1 MARNHTKTPA
11 RGMRPRPTA
20 TVEEAGETAEMVQ
33 TALARTGGQVRD
45 TLERGVGTASK
56 PFAVLG
62 ENAFETWMRG
72 SNEALRRVL
81 ELNVEL
87 ASWSREQLD
96 DSMHAV
102 RSLSQCR
109 SFGDAYGVQ
118 LGLVRASM
126 ENSLRHAN
134 KVWSLTAHAMA
145 AGAGGQRPESGD

>member
-1 MARNHTKTPA
+1 MVRNHTRTSP
-11 RGMRPRPTA
+11 RTVRPRGTA
-20 TVEEAGETAEMVQ
+20 AVEDVGETAEMMQ
-33 TALARTGGQVRD
+33 AAMARTGPQIRD
-45 TLERGVGTASK
+45 SLERGMDVASK

-87 ASWSREQLD
+87 ASWGREQLD

-102 RSLSQCR
+102 RSFSQCR
-109 SFGDAYGVQ
+109 SFGDAYSVQ
-118 LGLVRASM
+118 LGLVRSSM

-134 KVWSLTAHAMA
+134 KVWSLTAQTMA
-145 AGAGGQRPESGD
+145 AGAGAQRPESGD

>member
-1 MARNHTKTPA
+1 MARNQTRTSS
-11 RGMRPRPTA
+11 RTTRPTA
-20 TVEEAGETAEMVQ
+20 AVEEGGRTAEMVQ
-33 TALARTGGQVRD
+33 TAMARTSPQSRNS
-45 TLERGVGTASK
+45 LERGMDVAAK
-56 PFAVLG
+56 PFAALG

-72 SNEALRRVL
+72 NKEALRRAL

-109 SFGDAYGVQ
+109 SVGDAYSVQ
-118 LGLVRASM
+118 LGLVRSSM

-134 KVWSLTAHAMA
+134 KVFSLTAHAMA
-145 AGAGGQRPESGD
+145 VGAGAAGRPEGGD

>member
-1 MARNHTKTPA
+1 MRS
-11 RGMRPRPTA
+11 RGTA
-20 TVEEAGETAEMVQ
+20 AVEEVGETAEMVQ
-33 TALARTGGQVRD
+33 TAMARTGPQIRD
-45 TLERGVGTASK
+45 SLERGMDAASK

-87 ASWSREQLD
+87 ASWGREQLD

-109 SFGDAYGVQ
+109 SFGDAYSVQ

-134 KVWSLTAHAMA
+134 KVFGLTAQTMA
-145 AGAGGQRPESGD
+145 AGAGAQRPERGD